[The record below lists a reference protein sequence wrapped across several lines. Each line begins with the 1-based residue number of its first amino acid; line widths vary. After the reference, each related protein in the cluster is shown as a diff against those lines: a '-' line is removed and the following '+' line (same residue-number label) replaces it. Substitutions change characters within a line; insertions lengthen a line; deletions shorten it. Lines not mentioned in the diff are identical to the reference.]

1 MFTTYTYQDWLAAP
15 DGDRL
20 KLLEDIVRT
29 YKASNDF
36 KDAGTAQ
43 EYFLA
48 DNTLVASKVMLRTK
62 KIRVKTK
69 EDRYKSE
76 AGTDA
81 VIGNRIRSSFFFRF
95 VTQQNQFLLGNGVTL
110 KDETV
115 KKQLGLGFD
124 KAVEK
129 AGECALM
136 HGVCWGYWNL
146 DHLEVLPAY
155 VDDLSGFVALLDER
169 TSAPG
174 VGVQFWQ
181 MGAKRPMYVRLFEPD
196 GLTEYIRDD
205 DGMREMTSKRAYKET
220 YARDA
225 AGTTLVSAENYG
237 VLPIVPFYASESKRS
252 ELTPSIKSKI
262 DLYDNILS
270 DFGDNLDRANDVYWV
285 LNNFGGTSEDIVD
298 MLTEIQ
304 RIKAVANLSDGT
316 GSSSTA
322 EPRTIEVPYAARQTA
337 LQLLEKAL
345 YQDYMAMSMDE
356 LTGGSLTN
364 VAIETA
370 MTNLNLKADRYEW
383 QVFRFVQGL
392 LALAGIQTEEITFK
406 RQSIANKS
414 EIVQDIGLMRDYIDD
429 ETALKLNPYILQEEI
444 PDILNRTA
452 AARLNQPQTP
462 GLDNAL
468 GEMRGGGED
477 EQGT

>member
-29 YKASNDF
+29 YKASDDF
-36 KDAGTAQ
+36 KAAQTAE
-43 EYFLA
+43 EYFHA
-48 DNTLVASKVMLRTK
+48 ENTAVAGKVMMRIRK
-62 KIRVKTK
+62 VRVKGANGRVKT
-69 EDRYKSE
+69 E
-76 AGTDA
+76 AGTDD
-81 VIGNRIRSSFFFRF
+81 VIGNRIRSNFLFRF
-95 VTQQNQFLLGNGVTL
+95 VTQQNQYLLGNGVTL
-110 KDETV
+110 QDEDA
-115 KKQLGLGFD
+115 KKRLGLGFD
-124 KAVEK
+124 KAVEQ
-129 AGECALM
+129 AGEHALL
-136 HGVCWGYWNL
+136 HGVCWGYWNM

-155 VDDLSGFVALLDER
+155 SDALSGFVALLDER

-181 MGAKRPMYVRLFEPD
+181 MQGDRPMYIRLFEAD
-196 GLTEYIRDD
+196 GLTEYRQGRD
-205 DGMREMTSKRAYKET
+205 GLVEITPKRAYKQKWI
-220 YARDA
+220 RDA
-225 AGTTLVSAENYG
+225 AGSQLIGSENYG
-237 VLPIVPFYASESKRS
+237 TLPIVPFYASESKRS
-252 ELTPSIKSKI
+252 ELTPAIKSKI

-383 QVFRFVQGL
+383 QVFRFVQDV
-392 LALAGIQTEEITFK
+392 LALAGIKTEEITFK

-444 PDILNRTA
+444 PYILNRTA

-462 GLDNAL
+462 GLDNVL

-477 EQGT
+477 EQDT